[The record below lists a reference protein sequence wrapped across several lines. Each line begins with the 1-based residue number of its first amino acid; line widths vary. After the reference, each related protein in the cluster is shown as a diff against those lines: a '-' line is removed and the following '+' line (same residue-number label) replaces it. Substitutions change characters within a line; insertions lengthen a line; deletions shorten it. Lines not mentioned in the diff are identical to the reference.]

1 MLSFSFALFNAEKHL
16 SPFPRCEVPNLI
28 IILCVTAHDLTMF
41 PFMILQFMST
51 VLPHFVFSFGEQ
63 RVLVWLN
70 SKQLINNWSTLSGIR
85 WWQQA
90 LSRIPGQTSHQ
101 VKWAMGIVMLT
112 SRLTEGSTAVW
123 LLFSEDLSSQRD

>member
-1 MLSFSFALFNAEKHL
+1 MLSFSFTLFNAEKHL
-16 SPFPRCEVPNLI
+16 SRFPRCEVPNLI
-28 IILCVTAHDLTMF
+28 IILCVTAHGLIMF

-51 VLPHFVFSFGEQ
+51 VLQHFVFSFGEQ
-63 RVLVWLN
+63 RVLGQLI
-70 SKQLINNWSTLSGIR
+70 SKQLINNWSTHSDIR

-101 VKWAMGIVMLT
+101 VKWAMGIVLLT
-112 SRLTEGSTAVW
+112 SRLTEGRTAVW

>member
-1 MLSFSFALFNAEKHL
+1 MLSFSFTLFNAEKHL
-16 SPFPRCEVPNLI
+16 SRFPRCEVPNLI
-28 IILCVTAHDLTMF
+28 IILCVTAHGLIMF

-51 VLPHFVFSFGEQ
+51 VLQHFVFSFGEQ
-63 RVLVWLN
+63 RVLGQLI
-70 SKQLINNWSTLSGIR
+70 SKQLINNWSTHSGIR

-101 VKWAMGIVMLT
+101 VKWAMGIVLLT
-112 SRLTEGSTAVW
+112 SRLTEGRTAVS